1 MNKAVLAG
9 RLTKDVDLR
18 FTTEGKAV
26 ANFTLA
32 VNRFYDREKADFI
45 PVVVWGKTAENCDR
59 YVGKGS
65 RVAISGRIQTR
76 SYEDKN
82 GITRYITEIVAD
94 EVEFLEKSNTK
105 ETTFENDM
113 EAEMEI
119 DDMQAFLRDHAM
131 DSPF

>member
-32 VNRFYDREKADFI
+32 VNRYYDREKADFI
-45 PVVVWGKTAENCDR
+45 PVVVWGKIAENCDK
-59 YVGKGS
+59 YIGKGS
-65 RVAISGRIQTR
+65 RVAVSGRIQTR

-82 GITRYITEIVAD
+82 GINRYITEIVAD
-94 EVEFLEKSNTK
+94 EVEFLEKSNAK

-119 DDMQAFLRDHAM
+119 DDMQEFLRDHAM

>member
-18 FTTEGKAV
+18 YTTEGKAV
-26 ANFTLA
+26 SNFTLA
-32 VNRFYDREKADFI
+32 INRNFDREKADFI
-45 PVVVWGKTAENCDR
+45 PVVVWGKIAENCDK
-59 YVGKGS
+59 YIGKGS
-65 RVAISGRIQTR
+65 RVAVSGRIQTR
-76 SYEDKN
+76 NYDDKN

-94 EVEFLEKSNTK
+94 EVEFLEKSNA
-105 ETTFENDM
+105 NDM